1 MRSQRKRGAMKNHMD
16 GSCDAEIRHVG
27 GERETLLGLNERKGE
42 EGVAEEQRAALTH
55 HVLRLSRFSLYLGTS
70 RAPVTAVRD
79 PSDIKPRAQKSSVRI
94 HLGAQISAQNC
105 FSNRYK

>member
-1 MRSQRKRGAMKNHMD
+1 MD
-16 GSCDAEIRHVG
+16 GSCEAEIRHVG

-55 HVLRLSRFSLYLGTS
+55 HVLRLSRFSLYPGTS
-70 RAPVTAVRD
+70 GAPVTAIPD
-79 PSDIKPRAQKSSVRI
+79 PFGIKPRPQKSSVRI
-94 HLGAQISAQNC
+94 HLEAAKIAAQNC